1 MRTCEICSVPQSTD
15 FSLKP
20 GRNGDIAHNARP
32 ASDNARP
39 ASDTD
44 TARPASDTARP
55 ASDTDTGVVADYESG
70 MIDLFVRMAGVIGQ
84 PRSVGEI
91 YGLLFVS
98 DEPLCIEDFMDRLNI
113 SKGSVSQGLRTLR
126 AFGAVK
132 PTYLPGERKDY
143 YLPETELKKLAAG
156 FARDEVIPHLE
167 SGVLRLAALE
177 QTAGQLPKD
186 RQHHA
191 RERLAKL
198 ESWHS
203 KASKIFPFLLKMLGD
218 PKTS

>member
-1 MRTCEICSVPQSTD
+1 VPNSPSTTTA
-15 FSLKP
+15 SSSAVKS
-20 GRNGDIAHNARP
+20 AR
-32 ASDNARP
+32 AATNNDS
-39 ASDTD
+39 
-44 TARPASDTARP
+44 TAGHPASDTAKNDGAAAHP
-55 ASDTDTGVVADYESG
+55 ASDSHSDHYTAG
-70 MIDLFVRMAGVIGQ
+70 MIDLFVRIANLIGQ
-84 PRSVGEI
+84 PRSVGEL

-98 DEPLCIEDFMDRLNI
+98 EAPLCIEDFMDRLQL

-143 YLPETELKKLAAG
+143 FVAETELKKLASG

-167 SGVLRLAALE
+167 SGLIRLQALH
-177 QTAGQLPKD
+177 QTANRLPPA
-186 RQHHA
+186 QQPHA

-203 KASKIFPFLLKMLGD
+203 KANKIFPFLLKMLGE
-218 PKTS
+218 KSTTNVH